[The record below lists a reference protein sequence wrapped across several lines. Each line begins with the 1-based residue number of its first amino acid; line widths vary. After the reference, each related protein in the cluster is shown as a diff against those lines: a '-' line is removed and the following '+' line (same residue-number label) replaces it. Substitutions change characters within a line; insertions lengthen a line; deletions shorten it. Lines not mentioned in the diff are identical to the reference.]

1 LARVK
6 SKRWARSSLS
16 SYISLRFRFCSSV
29 ASAMSASYDSKS
41 IRTATVTRKTAE
53 TNISCTI
60 TLDHAP
66 GVKQD
71 ISIKTGIG
79 FLDHVGSSPCCA
91 TAVALQ
97 LQQCPIR
104 RH

>member
-1 LARVK
+1 MRELLK
-6 SKRWARSSLS
+6 LLS
-16 SYISLRFRFCSSV
+16 SYTSLRSRFCTSI
-29 ASAMSASYDSKS
+29 ASTMSASYDSKS

-79 FLDHVGSSPCCA
+79 FLDHVSSPPYCA
-91 TAVALQ
+91 LAELFNYS
-97 LQQCPIR
+97 
-104 RH
+104 